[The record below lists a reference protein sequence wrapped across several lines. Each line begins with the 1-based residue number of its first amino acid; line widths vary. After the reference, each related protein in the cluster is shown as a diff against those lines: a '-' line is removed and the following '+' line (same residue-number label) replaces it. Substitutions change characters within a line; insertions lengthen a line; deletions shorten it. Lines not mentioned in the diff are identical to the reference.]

1 MIKRVRYNKQKQCL
15 TPKIS
20 ILSKSTIKNIIITPP
35 IARVQ
40 ELKFLRIDQGKV
52 TFRRAEKFA

>member
-1 MIKRVRYNKQKQCL
+1 MMKRVRYNKQKQCL
-15 TPKIS
+15 TPKLS

-35 IARVQ
+35 TARVQ